1 MLHLENNLLIN
12 PSPPFLRRNV
22 FPSQPSRQP
31 PHRPA
36 PPLDRRKCQGHRF
49 GRQNCSWLGL
59 LIRVMS
65 KSLVL
70 SSKQDLISGSSTTA
84 TRIPSSWP
92 LWEVSSASS
101 GLLISKGGNRHQS
114 RGFDGSKRP
123 SSLLVRRQREGLSSS
138 SSLLCVAST
147 SITVTKTA
155 SHLSSGPSFNG
166 RSTVADLLLSH
177 GSDHSIKD
185 LNGQDVL
192 KIVCSSGQRETSQVI
207 LNHKGPTST
216 LEGIQ
221 GTTPLMRATH
231 SGHPRVVDLL
241 VSLVGPIST
250 PLKTFG
256 TPH

>member
-1 MLHLENNLLIN
+1 MISSRETVRECCTSKTISSSTSRPLSSEETFPLLNLLASHLVVQHLLSIGA
-12 PSPPFLRRNV
+12 NV
-22 FPSQPSRQP
+22 
-31 PHRPA
+31 
-36 PPLDRRKCQGHRF
+36 KGHRF

-123 SSLLVRRQREGLSSS
+123 SSLLVRRQREELSSS

-155 SHLSSGPSFNG
+155 SHLSSGASFNG

-192 KIVCSSGQRETSQVI
+192 KMVCSSDQRETSQVI
-207 LNHKGPTST
+207 LNHRGRHQLSRASKG
-216 LEGIQ
+216 Q
-221 GTTPLMRATH
+221 
-231 SGHPRVVDLL
+231 LL
-241 VSLVGPIST
+241 S
-250 PLKTFG
+250 
-256 TPH
+256 